1 MTAYSP
7 TGYAP
12 VREDPT
18 IIKLAEK
25 YNVSPAHIALAWDI
39 ARGTT
44 AVPKST
50 DSKRQIGN
58 LHVYLFCCSLR
69 RADIANAHTQELP
82 TLTPEDVSL
91 ISSLHKNVH
100 YCQAPGP
107 KERDGHKLCMGWTYE
122 QMGW

>member
-1 MTAYSP
+1 MHPHQAQPELLPFCKEKGIIMTAYSP

-18 IIKLAEK
+18 MVKLAEK
-25 YNVSPAHIALAWDI
+25 YDVSPAQVVFAWDI

-58 LHVYLFCCSLR
+58 LHVRF
-69 RADIANAHTQELP
+69 
-82 TLTPEDVSL
+82 TLA
-91 ISSLHKNVH
+91 KN
-100 YCQAPGP
+100 PRGI
-107 KERDGHKLCMGWTYE
+107 G
-122 QMGW
+122 